1 MHPRR
6 IRLYDRVTALIVGIA
21 AIFTAVGCARMSDGM
36 SDTKAK
42 MAEAGRAAA
51 TALSGAQEVPPV
63 NTRGTGTSSI
73 VVTGDKNIS
82 GSIEVNGFNSTAAHV
97 HEGAPGQNGP
107 VIIPLVRSGDNTW
120 SIPANTILTSQQF
133 DAYQRGNLY
142 VNVHSAANPNGE
154 VRAQLK
160 P

>member
-1 MHPRR
+1 MQPHRR
-6 IRLYDRVTALIVGIA
+6 RLFDPMTALIGIA
-21 AIFTAVGCARMSDGM
+21 AVLSAVGCARMSDGM

-42 MAEAGRAAA
+42 MAETGRA
-51 TALSGAQEVPPV
+51 TAMTLSGAQEVPPV
-63 NTRGTGTSSI
+63 SAQGTGTSSI
-73 VVTGDKNIS
+73 VVSGDKNIS
-82 GSIEVNGFNSTAAHV
+82 GNIEVMGFSSTAAHV

-107 VIIPLVRSGDNTW
+107 VIIPLVKSGDNTW
-120 SIPANTILTSQQF
+120 SVPPNTILTSQQF
-133 DAYQRGNLY
+133 DAFQRGNLY

>member
-1 MHPRR
+1 MQPRSL
-6 IRLYDRVTALIVGIA
+6 RLSQSLTALIGTA
-21 AIFTAVGCARMSDGM
+21 AVLTAVGCARMSDGM

-63 NTRGTGTSSI
+63 NTQATGTSSI
-73 VVTGDKNIS
+73 VVSGDKNIS
-82 GSIEVNGFNSTAAHV
+82 GKIEVKGFDGTAAHI
-97 HEGAPGQNGP
+97 HEGALGQNGP
-107 VIIPLVRSGDNTW
+107 VIIALVKSGEDTW
-120 SIPANTILTSQQF
+120 SVPANTILSSQQF